1 MKKKI
6 ALITGVTGQ
15 DGSYLSELL
24 LKKNYVVYGLCR
36 RVSYFNRNRIEH
48 LRHNKRF
55 KLVYGDLN
63 DYTSL
68 ESIIK
73 LSQPNEIYN
82 LGAQSHV
89 QVSFS
94 VPDFTAQVNALGILK
109 ILECVKN
116 LNLINKTKIY
126 QASTSEMFGNTNR
139 KTINENTRFDPV
151 SPYGA
156 AKLYGY
162 NITKIYR
169 SSYKI
174 FVSNGILFNHE
185 SHRRGYNFISK
196 KIINGLCDILE
207 NKIKYIEV
215 GNLNAYRDWGSAE
228 EYVFAMWKML
238 QLKKPD
244 DFVISTNRSYSV
256 KQFINK
262 AFKLANLKI
271 TWSGKGIHELGR
283 DQNNIVRIKIASKY
297 IRPNELHRLK
307 GNYNYA
313 YKKLKWQPKID
324 FDNLIKNMFKEELN
338 SRNIEL
344 RF

>member
-24 LKKNYVVYGLCR
+24 LSKNYVVYGLCR

-48 LRHNKRF
+48 LRGNKRF
-55 KLVYGDLN
+55 KLVYGDLS

-73 LSQPNEIYN
+73 LSRPDEIYN

-126 QASTSEMFGNTNR
+126 QASTSEMFGNTNK

-169 SSYKI
+169 SSYKM

-196 KIINGLCDILE
+196 KIINGLFDILE

-244 DFVISTNRSYSV
+244 DFVIATGKQHSV
-256 KQFINK
+256 KDFVNISAK
-262 AFKLANLKI
+262 NLGIKI
-271 TWSGKGIHELGR
+271 KWIGKGINEKGI
-283 DQNNIVRIKIASKY
+283 NKENGKVIVRVGKRY
-297 IRPNELHRLK
+297 FRPTEVETLLGDSRK
-307 GNYNYA
+307 A
-313 YKKLKWQPKID
+313 KKVLKWKPKISFEQMVKEMVEAD
-324 FDNLIKNMFKEELN
+324 LAIIKNQN
-338 SRNIEL
+338 
-344 RF
+344 